1 MLFLSFRVN
10 KRPTNVSAD
19 DWFVKCYENGMDHR
33 LNRLLNPTFNNKNM
47 EIRYCFFNSFRLK
60 PTKNKS
66 FFADMYVFL
75 NFSGSRQ
82 LLRRWK
88 NSRNLTATDL
98 QINYCGE
105 WRYVKST
112 TSPKQFVYSQK
123 IKIFAKPHLFCP
135 QGRQKLWHGTRT
147 LASYSRAQDL
157 KWSYGRGYYDT
168 PGDNRS

>member
-1 MLFLSFRVN
+1 MTKNLLFLTFRVN

-19 DWFVKCYENGMDHR
+19 DWFVKCYENGMNHR

-88 NSRNLTATDL
+88 NSRNLTATDR
-98 QINYCGE
+98 QINCCGA
-105 WRYVKST
+105 WRYVNST
-112 TSPKQFVYSQK
+112 TSRKQLVYLQNLKFSLK
-123 IKIFAKPHLFCP
+123 TTFNLST
-135 QGRQKLWHGTRT
+135 GTSEIV
-147 LASYSRAQDL
+147 AWDQDL
-157 KWSYGRGYYDT
+157 EFVCESSRPQMVVWKGIL
-168 PGDNRS
+168 